1 LFLSLEKKN
10 NCILSYNHHGSAI
23 TLLNVRQEQMQAL
36 KQIPKQDYE
45 VDLIDDNRQT
55 LINQER
61 VERIFCIY

>member
-55 LINQER
+55 LIDQER
-61 VERIFCIY
+61 VQNFTSFY